1 VPAIPVYALSIPVKR
16 SQKTVI
22 TIAARLVQTVT
33 LKGLAVAIPAAPA
46 TVEALHNRNTVTA
59 SSGQQ
64 GNCIALTTDFSP
76 LIRVGLGDGYR
87 ARALFRRGGA
97 MPHNLSPAMSA
108 QWCLAGAIPILS
120 LWIVSQN

>member
-46 TVEALHNRNTVTA
+46 IVEALHNRNTVTA

-64 GNCIALTTDFSP
+64 GNCIALTTNFSP
-76 LIRVGLGDGYR
+76 LI
-87 ARALFRRGGA
+87 
-97 MPHNLSPAMSA
+97 
-108 QWCLAGAIPILS
+108 
-120 LWIVSQN
+120 